1 MFTWGGVVILAT
13 LESLGRYR
21 DAFKVVLM
29 SGVVHLL
36 FILLSA
42 RGTNASQEKGLDME
56 TLISQSV
63 EEMVYIHGP
72 QSCSALAEN
81 GNLMISGRVPGL
93 TSNECCAWVG
103 GCCRPGACK
112 RTSK

>member
-42 RGTNASQEKGLDME
+42 LGTNASQEKGLDME
-56 TLISQSV
+56 TLVSQSV
-63 EEMVYIHGP
+63 EEMVYHSRP
-72 QSCSALAEN
+72 AVLSCP
-81 GNLMISGRVPGL
+81 GREQKL
-93 TSNECCAWVG
+93 NDI
-103 GCCRPGACK
+103 
-112 RTSK
+112 